1 VEPSLVIAV
10 TKEKNNMTMPAGIQK
25 KTKDNSN
32 KKYREHDEW
41 MQGKKLG
48 RPKQRWVGST
58 LNGEPFLPSN
68 TEEIEVAITEESI
81 NDGSYIPAHWEKVV
95 SA

>member
-10 TKEKNNMTMPAGIQK
+10 TKEKNNMAMPAGIQK
-25 KTKDNSN
+25 KTKDNSK

-41 MQGKKLG
+41 MEGKKLG
-48 RPKQRWVGST
+48 RPKQVFNPETKTWS
-58 LNGEPFLPSN
+58 
-68 TEEIEVAITEESI
+68 
-81 NDGSYIPAHWEKVV
+81 KVV